1 MFALPGIGLLI
12 VFIMVRP
19 QEFVPLLQKI
29 PMLYLFALLAL
40 VGYAIDVRLRRLQ
53 PIASATMPWA
63 IAFVVWVGIATAFTA
78 PDTIVP
84 KLIEMAILL
93 TLYGTIAHGVQRFRT
108 FGFVVGALTASTLF
122 ITAVCFD
129 QGLAPRGC
137 IAGEENNG
145 AIEGTPDGRLCE
157 TSEQCVGPGVD
168 ETLDYRC
175 EHIGWFGTYSVED
188 RVRYRGDLHDPNEVA
203 LVMSSCG
210 LAMLIGFALRRRKA
224 GTYFTTGVACAVV
237 LVTVFMTESR
247 GGLIAAMLVPG
258 VFVIRRYG
266 WRAVIPVALIVIPV
280 LVFGSRSGGDADQST
295 QERYEAWAT
304 GLEMFRHSPLFGVG
318 AGQFVHHH
326 NLTAHNS
333 YVLALAELGLP
344 GLYLFLTMMYLSLK
358 ILIVGTRELESVPG
372 TESARGWG
380 MALLAALAGAGFQ
393 INTLSFTYHPSLWI
407 LFGIVG
413 AWYSAVRHHRPE
425 LKISM
430 TARDLVIVAA
440 ITLLY
445 AIVVLPIFLRIKGY
459 V

>member
-29 PMLYLFALLAL
+29 PMLYLFAALAI
-40 VGYAIDVRLRRLQ
+40 VGYVIDVRLRRLQ
-53 PIASATMPWA
+53 PIATATMPWA
-63 IAFVVWVGIATAFTA
+63 IALMLWAVTATAFTA

-84 KLIEMAILL
+84 RLIEMAILL

-108 FGFVVGALTASTLF
+108 FGFVAGALTASTLF
-122 ITAVCFD
+122 ITLVCFH
-129 QGLAPRGC
+129 QGFSPRQC

-145 AIEGTPDGRLCE
+145 AIEGTPDGRECD
-157 TSEQCVGPGVD
+157 TSEQCVGPDVD
-168 ETLDYRC
+168 MRLDYRC
-175 EHIGWFGTYSVED
+175 EHVGLFGTYSVED

-210 LAMLIGFALRRRKA
+210 LALLIGFALRRRRA
-224 GTYFTTGVACAVV
+224 GTYFTTGVACALV

-247 GGLIAAMLVPG
+247 GGLVAAMLVPG

-266 WRAVIPVALIVIPV
+266 WRALIPVAMIAIPV

-295 QERYEAWAT
+295 QERYEAWSA
-304 GLEMFRHSPLFGVG
+304 GLQMFHHNPLFGVG
-318 AGQFVHHH
+318 AGQFTQHH

-344 GLYLFLTMMYLSLK
+344 GLFLFFVMIYLSLK
-358 ILIVGTRELESVPG
+358 ILIVGNRELESVPG
-372 TESARGWG
+372 TEAARAWG
-380 MALLAALAGAGFQ
+380 MALLAAFAGIVFQ
-393 INTLSFTYHPSLWI
+393 ITTLSFTYHPALWI
-407 LFGIVG
+407 MFGIVG

-425 LKISM
+425 LRISM
-430 TARDLVIVAA
+430 SLRDVVIVVS
-440 ITLLY
+440 ITLAFAL
-445 AIVVLPIFLRIKGY
+445 VVLPVFLKLKGEL
-459 V
+459 

>member
-40 VGYAIDVRLRRLQ
+40 VGYVIDVRLRRLQ

-63 IAFVVWVGIATAFTA
+63 IAFMLWAVIATAFTA

-108 FGFVVGALTASTLF
+108 FSFVAGALAASTLF
-122 ITAVCFD
+122 ITLVCFH
-129 QGLAPRGC
+129 QGLAPRQC

-145 AIEGTPDGRLCE
+145 AIEGAPDGRVCE
-157 TSEQCVGPGVD
+157 TSEQCVGPDVD
-168 ETLDYRC
+168 MKLDYRC
-175 EHIGWFGTYSVED
+175 EHVGLFGTYSVED

-203 LVMSSCG
+203 LVMSACG
-210 LAMLIGFALRRRKA
+210 LALLIGFALRRRSA
-224 GTYFTTGVACAVV
+224 GTYFVTGVACALV

-247 GGLIAAMLVPG
+247 GGLVAAMLVPG

-266 WRAVIPVALIVIPV
+266 WRALIPVALIAIPV
-280 LVFGSRSGGDADQST
+280 LVLGSRSGGDADQST
-295 QERYEAWAT
+295 QERYEAWSA
-304 GLEMFRHSPLFGVG
+304 GLQMFHHNPVFGVG
-318 AGQFVHHH
+318 AGQFTHHH

-344 GLYLFLTMMYLSLK
+344 GLFLFIAMLYLSIK
-358 ILIVGTRELESVPG
+358 ILIVGNRELESVPG
-372 TESARGWG
+372 TEPARAWG
-380 MALLAALAGAGFQ
+380 MALLAALVGIAFQ

-407 LFGIVG
+407 MFGIVG

-425 LKISM
+425 LRISM
-430 TARDLVIVAA
+430 TVRDAVIVLA
-440 ITLLY
+440 ISLLF
-445 AIVVLPIFLRIKGY
+445 AMVVLPLFLRLKGEL
-459 V
+459 